1 MDQESCCCVLPSS
14 LRQTIRVA
22 SARGSWLTD
31 HDGRDYLDFVQGN
44 AVNTL
49 GHAADEIH
57 VSLKNQAQRLLYCAP
72 RICNEPM
79 MALAQRLT
87 QLAGLARIS
96 FCGSDHEANE
106 NAILLARRWGKARG
120 AHQIISTRLDFPGRS
135 TVGSGFIKTPY
146 NDLAAVENAIN
157 RQTAAVLV
165 EPIDSES
172 GLSLPSPFF
181 LRGLRRLTQEHGI
194 LLIIDETRSGIGR
207 TGHLFAFQDEGVAPD
222 ILTLA
227 RGLGGGLPLAA
238 TLVRQEFSSVLEE
251 SQHLGSGH
259 SLTMSAT
266 LAVLDTL
273 CAPGF
278 LDEVASTGH
287 YLQKGLERLARY
299 HQLGQ
304 VRGKGLLQAVCIPD
318 GTAEQLARAALEEG
332 LLVDAPRADWLRM
345 MPALNVSLAEVDEM
359 LVRLASALC
368 KR

>member
-1 MDQESCCCVLPSS
+1 MDQESCYCVLPQS

-31 HDGRDYLDFVQGN
+31 YAGRDYLDFVQGN

-49 GHAADEIH
+49 GHAPDEIH
-57 VSLKNQAQRLLYCAP
+57 ASLNNLAKRLLYCAP

-79 MALAQRLT
+79 LALAQRLT
-87 QLAGLARIS
+87 ELAGLARIS

-106 NAILLARRWGKARG
+106 NAIILARRWGAARG
-120 AHQIISTRLDFPGRS
+120 ASQIISTRLDFPGRNA
-135 TVGSGFIKTPY
+135 VGNGIVKTPY

-181 LRGLRRLTQEHGI
+181 LRGLRRLTQEYGV
-194 LLIIDETRSGIGR
+194 LLIVDETRSGIGR
-207 TGHLFAFQDEGVAPD
+207 TGQLFAFQDEGITPD

-238 TLVRQEFSSVLEE
+238 TLVQQEFSSMLEGA
-251 SQHLGSGH
+251 QLGSGH
-259 SLTMSAT
+259 SLTMSAA
-266 LAVLDTL
+266 LAVLDTI

-278 LDEVASTGH
+278 LEDVASTGQ
-287 YLQKGLERLARY
+287 YLNKGLNRLARY
-299 HQLGQ
+299 HLLGQ
-304 VRGKGLLQAVCIPD
+304 VRGKGLLQAVKIPD
-318 GTAEQLARAALEEG
+318 GSARLLAQAALEEG
-332 LLVDAPRADWLRM
+332 LLVDAPRADWLRL
-345 MPALNVSLAEVDEM
+345 MPALNVTLAEVDEM
-359 LVRLASALC
+359 LVRLACALG